1 MSNRRKYRYGPE
13 MSQSGHPDDFP
24 TNIRYDRPM
33 TQTLKVALVTGAAA
47 GIGAAISRRL
57 ARDGI
62 AIGVLDRLIDGATT
76 VANDIVAAGGKAI
89 ALQADITDRAQVK
102 AAVTKLRETFG
113 PVTILVN
120 NAGIT
125 GFVPF
130 EELTDEQ
137 WDRMMQVNLKGPF
150 IVTQV
155 VLPDMK
161 TAAWGRIVN
170 ISSSSA
176 QSGAVRMA
184 HYSASK
190 GAIIALTKTLARE
203 LGPLGITCNNI
214 PPRFVMNTVMSEES
228 IPETHRREMIAAG
241 PILRQGE
248 PADIAGACAWL
259 VSEEAG
265 YVTGQTIGVNGGR
278 YI

>member
-1 MSNRRKYRYGPE
+1 M
-13 MSQSGHPDDFP
+13 
-24 TNIRYDRPM
+24 
-33 TQTLKVALVTGAAA
+33 KVALVTGAAA

-62 AIGVLDRLIDGATT
+62 AIGVLDVSIDDAAK
-76 VANDIVAAGGKAI
+76 VADEIVAAGGRAI
-89 ALQADITDRAQVK
+89 PLHADITDREQVE
-102 AAVTKLRETFG
+102 ATVGKLRSTFG

-130 EELTDEQ
+130 EELTDAQ
-137 WDRMMQVNLKGPF
+137 WDKMMEVNLKGTF

-155 VLPDMK
+155 ALPDMK
-161 TAAWGRIVN
+161 AAGWGRIVN

-190 GAIIALTKTLARE
+190 GGIIALTKTLALE

-214 PPRFVMNTVMSEES
+214 PPRFVMNTVMSEKSFEQSHLLREKIIES
-228 IPETHRREMIAAG
+228 G
-241 PILRQGE
+241 PIRRQGE
-248 PADIAGACAWL
+248 PEDIAGACAWL

>member
-1 MSNRRKYRYGPE
+1 MR
-13 MSQSGHPDDFP
+13 
-24 TNIRYDRPM
+24 
-33 TQTLKVALVTGAAA
+33 VALVTGAAT
-47 GIGAAISRRL
+47 GIGAAIARRL
-57 ARDGI
+57 ARDGM
-62 AIGVLDRLIDGATT
+62 AVGVLDLLIDEAHK
-76 VANDIVAAGGKAI
+76 VADQILNDGGQAL
-89 ALQADITDRAQVK
+89 ALQADITNREQVK
-102 AAVTKLRETFG
+102 AAVARLREACGSIT
-113 PVTILVN
+113 VLVN

-125 GFVPF
+125 GSVAF
-130 EELTDEQ
+130 EELTDTQ
-137 WDRMMQVNLKGPF
+137 WDRMFEVNTKGTF

-161 TAAWGRIVN
+161 AAGWGRIVN

-176 QSGAVRMA
+176 QSGAPRMA

-190 GAIIALTKTLARE
+190 GAIIAFTKTLARE

-214 PPRFVMNTVMSEES
+214 PPRFVMNTVMSEKHFATAS
-228 IPETHRREMIAAG
+228 TSSREDWISAG

-248 PADIAGACAWL
+248 PEDIAGACSWL
-259 VSEEAG
+259 VRDETG

>member
-1 MSNRRKYRYGPE
+1 V
-13 MSQSGHPDDFP
+13 
-24 TNIRYDRPM
+24 
-33 TQTLKVALVTGAAA
+33 KVALVTGAAA
-47 GIGAAISRRL
+47 GIGAAIGRRL

-62 AIGVLDRLIDGATT
+62 AIGVLDVLIDNARK
-76 VANDIVAAGGKAI
+76 VADEIVSAGGKAI
-89 ALQADITDRAQVK
+89 ALQADITSRKQVES
-102 AAVTKLRETFG
+102 AVGKLREAFG
-113 PVTILVN
+113 GVNIVVN

-130 EELTDEQ
+130 EELTEAQ
-137 WDRMMQVNLKGPF
+137 WDKMFEVNVKGTF

-161 TAAWGRIVN
+161 AAGWGRIVN

-176 QSGAVRMA
+176 QSGSPRMA

-203 LGPLGITCNNI
+203 LGHLGITCNNI
-214 PPRFVMNTVMSEES
+214 PPRFVMNTVMSEKAFQDANISREES
-228 IPETHRREMIAAG
+228 IQAG
-241 PILRQGE
+241 PIRRQGE
-248 PADIAGACAWL
+248 PEDIAGACAWL
-259 VSEEAG
+259 VSDEAG

>member
-1 MSNRRKYRYGPE
+1 MR
-13 MSQSGHPDDFP
+13 
-24 TNIRYDRPM
+24 
-33 TQTLKVALVTGAAA
+33 VALVTGAAA
-47 GIGAAISRRL
+47 GIGAAIARRL

-62 AIGVLDRLIDGATT
+62 AIGVVDVLIDDAKK
-76 VANDIVAAGGKAI
+76 VAAQIVSGGGKAI
-89 ALQADITDRAQVK
+89 ALQADITDRKQVES
-102 AAVTKLRETFG
+102 AVGKLREAFG

-125 GFVPF
+125 GFVAF
-130 EELTDEQ
+130 EELTEAQ
-137 WDRMMQVNLKGPF
+137 WDKMFEVNVKGTF
-150 IVTQV
+150 IITQV

-161 TAAWGRIVN
+161 AAGWGRIVN

-176 QSGAVRMA
+176 QSGAPRMA

-203 LGPLGITCNNI
+203 FGPLGITCNNI
-214 PPRFVMNTVMSEES
+214 PPRFVMNTVMSEKAFQNANISREES
-228 IPETHRREMIAAG
+228 IQAG
-241 PILRQGE
+241 PIRRQGE
-248 PADIAGACAWL
+248 PEDIAGACAWL

>member
-1 MSNRRKYRYGPE
+1 V
-13 MSQSGHPDDFP
+13 
-24 TNIRYDRPM
+24 
-33 TQTLKVALVTGAAA
+33 KVALVTGAAA
-47 GIGAAISRRL
+47 GIGAAIARRL

-62 AIGVLDRLIDGATT
+62 AIGVVDVLNDDAKK
-76 VANDIVAAGGKAI
+76 VAEQIVSAGGKAI
-89 ALQADITDRAQVK
+89 ALQADITNRKQVES
-102 AAVTKLRETFG
+102 AVTQLRNAFG

-125 GFVPF
+125 GFVAF
-130 EELTDEQ
+130 EELTEAQ
-137 WDRMMQVNLKGPF
+137 WDKMFEVNVKGTF
-150 IVTQV
+150 IITQV

-161 TAAWGRIVN
+161 TAGWGRIVN

-176 QSGAVRMA
+176 QSGAPRMA

-203 LGPLGITCNNI
+203 FGPLGITCNNI
-214 PPRFVMNTVMSEES
+214 PPRFVMNTVMSEKAFQNANISRDES
-228 IPETHRREMIAAG
+228 IQAG
-241 PILRQGE
+241 PIRRQGE
-248 PADIAGACAWL
+248 PEDIAGACAWL
-259 VSEEAG
+259 VSDEAG

>member
-1 MSNRRKYRYGPE
+1 VSVR
-13 MSQSGHPDDFP
+13 
-24 TNIRYDRPM
+24 
-33 TQTLKVALVTGAAA
+33 VALVTGAAA
-47 GIGAAISRRL
+47 GIGAAICRRL

-62 AIGVLDRLIDGATT
+62 AIGVLDVLIDGATQ
-76 VANDIVAAGGKAI
+76 VANEIVAAGGKAI
-89 ALQADITDRAQVK
+89 PLQASITDRGQVK
-102 AAVTKLRETFG
+102 AALAKLREAFG

-125 GFVPF
+125 GFIPF
-130 EELTDEQ
+130 EELTDAQ
-137 WDRMMQVNLKGPF
+137 WDKMFEVNVKGTF
-150 IVTQV
+150 IVTQLA
-155 VLPDMK
+155 LPDMK
-161 TAAWGRIVN
+161 AAGWGRIVN

-203 LGPLGITCNNI
+203 FGPLGITCNNI
-214 PPRFVMNTVMSEES
+214 PPRFVMNTVMSEANIDES
-228 IPETHRREMIAAG
+228 SKKAMIEAG
-241 PILRQGE
+241 PIQRSGE

>member
-1 MSNRRKYRYGPE
+1 MV
-13 MSQSGHPDDFP
+13 
-24 TNIRYDRPM
+24 
-33 TQTLKVALVTGAAA
+33 KVALVTGAGT

-62 AIGVLDRLIDGATT
+62 AVGVLDILIDEPRK
-76 VANDIVAAGGKAI
+76 VAEQIGGAGGKAL
-89 ALQADITDRAQVK
+89 ALQADITNREQVK
-102 AAVTKLRETFG
+102 AAVAKLRNAFG
-113 PVTILVN
+113 SITILVN

-125 GFVPF
+125 GSVAF
-130 EELTDEQ
+130 EELTDVQ
-137 WDRMMQVNLKGPF
+137 WDRMFEVNVKGTF

-155 VLPDMK
+155 VVPDMK
-161 TAAWGRIVN
+161 AAGWGRIVN

-176 QSGAVRMA
+176 QSGAPLMA

-190 GAIIALTKTLARE
+190 GAVIALTKTLARE

-214 PPRFVMNTVMSEES
+214 PPRFVMNTVMSEQHFNNPNVS
-228 IPETHRREMIAAG
+228 REEWIKAG
-241 PILRQGE
+241 PIRRQGE
-248 PADIAGACAWL
+248 PEDIAGACAWL
-259 VSEEAG
+259 VGDEAG

>member
-1 MSNRRKYRYGPE
+1 MS
-13 MSQSGHPDDFP
+13 
-24 TNIRYDRPM
+24 T
-33 TQTLKVALVTGAAA
+33 KVALVTGAAA

-62 AIGVLDRLIDGATT
+62 AIGVLDISIDAATR
-76 VANDIVAAGGKAI
+76 VADEIVASGGR
-89 ALQADITDRAQVK
+89 ALPLNADITNRKQVE
-102 AAVTKLRETFG
+102 AAVGKLRAELG

-130 EELTDEQ
+130 EELTDAQ
-137 WDRMMQVNLKGPF
+137 WDKMMEVNLKGPF
-150 IVTQV
+150 IVTQI

-161 TAAWGRIVN
+161 AAGWGRIVN

-176 QSGAVRMA
+176 QSGSRQMA

-190 GAIIALTKTLARE
+190 GGVIALTKTLAIE
-203 LGPLGITCNNI
+203 LGHLGITCNNI
-214 PPRFVMNTVMSEES
+214 PPRFVMNTIMSEKAFA
-228 IPETHRREMIAAG
+228 PEVQQRIVDAG
-241 PILRQGE
+241 PIRRAGE
-248 PADIAGACAWL
+248 PEDIAGACAWL

>member
-1 MSNRRKYRYGPE
+1 MV
-13 MSQSGHPDDFP
+13 
-24 TNIRYDRPM
+24 
-33 TQTLKVALVTGAAA
+33 KVALVTGAAA
-47 GIGAAISRRL
+47 GIGAAIARRL

-62 AIGVLDRLIDGATT
+62 AVGVLDILIDEARK
-76 VANDIVAAGGKAI
+76 VAEQIGSAGGKAI
-89 ALQADITDRAQVK
+89 PLQADITDREQVK
-102 AAVTKLRETFG
+102 AAVARLRDAFG

-125 GFVPF
+125 GLVSF
-130 EELTDEQ
+130 EELTDAQ
-137 WDRMMQVNLKGPF
+137 WDKVFAVNAKGTF

-161 TAAWGRIVN
+161 AAGWGRIVN

-176 QSGAVRMA
+176 QSGAPLMA

-190 GAIIALTKTLARE
+190 GAVIALTKTLARE

-214 PPRFVMNTVMSEES
+214 PPRFVMNTVMSEKHFNDS
-228 IPETHRREMIAAG
+228 QKSREDWINAG
-241 PILRQGE
+241 PIRRQGE
-248 PADIAGACAWL
+248 PEDIAGACAWL
-259 VSEEAG
+259 VGDEAG

>member
-1 MSNRRKYRYGPE
+1 MSG
-13 MSQSGHPDDFP
+13 
-24 TNIRYDRPM
+24 
-33 TQTLKVALVTGAAA
+33 KVALVTGAAA

-62 AIGVLDRLIDGATT
+62 AIGVLDILIDEATK
-76 VANDIVAAGGKAI
+76 VANEIVAAGGKAI
-89 ALQADITDRAQVK
+89 PLLASITDRGQVG
-102 AAVTKLRETFG
+102 AAVAKLRATFG

-130 EELTDEQ
+130 EELTDGQ
-137 WDRMMQVNLKGPF
+137 WDRMMEVNLKGPF

-161 TAAWGRIVN
+161 AAGWGRIVN

-176 QSGAVRMA
+176 QSGAVKMA

-190 GAIIALTKTLARE
+190 GAIISLTKTLARE

-228 IPETHRREMIAAG
+228 ISDSHRQAQIDAG
-241 PILRQGE
+241 PIRRQGE
-248 PADIAGACAWL
+248 PEDIAGACAWL
-259 VSEEAG
+259 VSDEAG

>member
-1 MSNRRKYRYGPE
+1 V
-13 MSQSGHPDDFP
+13 
-24 TNIRYDRPM
+24 
-33 TQTLKVALVTGAAA
+33 KVALVTGAAA

-62 AIGVLDRLIDGATT
+62 AIGVLDILSADAGR
-76 VANDIVAAGGKAI
+76 VAKEIVATGGKAI
-89 ALQADITDRAQVK
+89 PLEASITDRAQVT
-102 AAVTKLRETFG
+102 AATAKLRETFG
-113 PVTILVN
+113 AVTILVN

-125 GFVPF
+125 GVAPF
-130 EELTDEQ
+130 EELTDAQ
-137 WDRMMQVNLKGPF
+137 WDKMMEVNLKGTF

-161 TAAWGRIVN
+161 GAGWGRIVN

-176 QSGAVRMA
+176 QSGAAGMA

-190 GAIIALTKTLARE
+190 GAIIALTKTLAVE

-214 PPRFVMNTVMSEES
+214 PPRFVMNTVMSEKFFAEGHQAR
-228 IPETHRREMIAAG
+228 ETWIKAG
-241 PILRQGE
+241 PIRRQGE
-248 PADIAGACAWL
+248 PEDIAGACAWL
-259 VSEEAG
+259 VSDEAG

>member
-1 MSNRRKYRYGPE
+1 M
-13 MSQSGHPDDFP
+13 
-24 TNIRYDRPM
+24 
-33 TQTLKVALVTGAAA
+33 KVALVTGAAT
-47 GIGAAISRRL
+47 GIGAAISLRL
-57 ARDGI
+57 ARDGM
-62 AIGVLDRLIDGATT
+62 AVGVLDLRIDAASKVVEQIRGEGGQA
-76 VANDIVAAGGKAI
+76 VA
-89 ALQADITDRAQVK
+89 LEADITNREQVR
-102 AAVTKLRETFG
+102 AAVARLRDTFG
-113 PVTILVN
+113 GVTVLVN

-125 GFVPF
+125 GTVPF

-137 WDRMMQVNLKGPF
+137 WDRMFEVNTKGTF

-161 TAAWGRIVN
+161 AAGWGRIVN

-176 QSGAVRMA
+176 QSGALRMA

-214 PPRFVMNTVMSEES
+214 PPRFVMNTVMSEKHFS
-228 IPETHRREMIAAG
+228 NTSQASREEWIKTG

-248 PADIAGACAWL
+248 PEDIAGACSWL
-259 VSEEAG
+259 VRDETG

>member
-1 MSNRRKYRYGPE
+1 VSV
-13 MSQSGHPDDFP
+13 
-24 TNIRYDRPM
+24 
-33 TQTLKVALVTGAAA
+33 KVALVTGAAA

-62 AIGVLDRLIDGATT
+62 AIGVLDVLIDGATK
-76 VANDIVAAGGKAI
+76 VANEIVAAGGKAI
-89 ALQADITDRAQVK
+89 ALQASISDRAQVN
-102 AAVTKLRETFG
+102 AAVAKLRQTFG

-130 EELTDEQ
+130 EDLTDAQ
-137 WDRMMQVNLKGPF
+137 WDKMMEINLKGTF

-161 TAAWGRIVN
+161 AAQWGRIVN

-176 QSGAVRMA
+176 QSGAKLMA

-190 GAIIALTKTLARE
+190 GAIIALTKTLAQE

-214 PPRFVMNTVMSEES
+214 PPRFVMNTVMSEKA
-228 IPETHRREMIAAG
+228 IGDAPNKQAMIDAG
-241 PILRQGE
+241 PIRRQGE
-248 PADIAGACAWL
+248 PEDIAGACAWL
-259 VSEEAG
+259 VSEETG